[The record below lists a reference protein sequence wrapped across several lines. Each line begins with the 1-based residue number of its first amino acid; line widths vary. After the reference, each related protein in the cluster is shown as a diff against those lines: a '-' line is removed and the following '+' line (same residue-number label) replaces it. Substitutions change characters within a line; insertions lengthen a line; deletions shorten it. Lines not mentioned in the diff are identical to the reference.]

1 MPRHC
6 AWVGGMLVLDVEE
19 SQVEV
24 GAVAVVTAAAV
35 FLNFNSVNGV
45 DAARSV
51 VK

>member
-1 MPRHC
+1 
-6 AWVGGMLVLDVEE
+6 MLVDMDE

-35 FLNFNSVNGV
+35 FLCFNSVDGV